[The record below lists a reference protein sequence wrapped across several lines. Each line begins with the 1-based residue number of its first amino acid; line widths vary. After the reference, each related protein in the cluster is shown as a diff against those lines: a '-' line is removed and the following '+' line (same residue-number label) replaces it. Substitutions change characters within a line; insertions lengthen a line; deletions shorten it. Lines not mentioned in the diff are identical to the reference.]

1 MNFFSTHLTFG
12 SAVLESKMPS
22 WQLSCREISVSWDR
36 LFGLIF
42 LAVLLPCARV
52 PELPATALTCSLV

>member
-1 MNFFSTHLTFG
+1 
-12 SAVLESKMPS
+12 MPS